1 MATVKSS
8 AENLTLNADGS
19 GNDILFQSNGSQV
32 GSLTA
37 EGVFTA
43 TSFAGSGAAL
53 TGITSVGGATG
64 VDFNDNVKAR
74 FGTGND
80 LEIYHDASHSRIK
93 DVGTGNLYIS
103 GSDQVNIQDAA
114 GEPMINCV
122 ADGAVQLAHHGDYKL
137 ATSATGVTVTGTMSS
152 DAIIVP
158 GAVIQQVRAYLATG
172 SQITSSGGLSEL
184 STSLRC
190 AITPKHADSYLILE
204 ASGWYC
210 IPNSTH
216 LQFADFYDVTASA
229 TPWMATASGSR
240 KRIHWAM
247 RTSDTDANDFNYLH
261 MRALGNTGGNTNAR
275 TYTVRFGTEGVTA
288 QFLESTLSS
297 GSGVVAPFVF
307 TVTEVGA

>member
-1 MATVKSS
+1 LYV
-8 AENLTLNADGS
+8 
-19 GNDILFQSNGSQV
+19 QSNGAGVIFQKH
-32 GSLTA
+32 GSVERLCNMNTD
-37 EGVFTA
+37 
-43 TSFAGSGAAL
+43 GSVEL
-53 TGITSVGGATG
+53 
-64 VDFNDNVKAR
+64 F
-74 FGTGND
+74 
-80 LEIYHDASHSRIK
+80 HDASKKIE
-93 DVGTGNLYIS
+93 T
-103 GSDQVNIQDAA
+103 
-114 GEPMINCV
+114 
-122 ADGAVQLAHHGDYKL
+122 
-137 ATSATGVTVTGTMSS
+137 TATGVTVTGTMSS
-152 DAIIVP
+152 DAIIAP

-210 IPNSTH
+210 IGNSTH

-229 TPWMATASGSR
+229 VPWMATASGSR

-247 RTSDTDANDFNYLH
+247 RTSDYDANDYNYLH
-261 MRALGNTGGNTNAR
+261 MRALGDTGGNTNAR
-275 TYTVRFGTEGVTA
+275 TYTVRFGTEGTTA